1 LKKIYILSL
10 IGLLFI
16 FAVTGCNG
24 VKPPNGTEGEGEGE
38 GEPEPVKAT
47 VLVEAFI
54 AMGCSA
60 CQRVEPILEQMAVQY
75 GKDRMILVE
84 IAPWGDYHTVETEQ
98 RYSKWYGLT
107 GGVPQ
112 MAFNGLSGHLI
123 GAADYQTI
131 KNKID
136 AQLAATPTIK
146 LEATKTTSST
156 GTIIQGKIRNVSNS
170 SFSGLV
176 VNGMVFRNRGMT
188 GFRYSVTDIFDDE
201 KISISTISPDEE
213 KDFAIEIPGLNWT
226 AKDDGVIFVQET
238 SGKKIVYQSL
248 FID

>member
-1 LKKIYILSL
+1 MKKIYILFL
-10 IGLLFI
+10 IGLLVI
-16 FAVTGCNG
+16 FAITGCNG

-47 VLVEAFI
+47 VLVEAYI
-54 AMGCSA
+54 ATGCSA
-60 CQRVEPILEQMAVQY
+60 CQKVEPFLEQLALQY

-84 IAPWGDYHTVETEQ
+84 IAPWGEYHTKETEQ
-98 RYSKWYGLT
+98 RYNWYGLS

-112 MAFNGLSGHLI
+112 ITFNGLNGHLI

-131 KNKID
+131 KSKID
-136 AQLAATPTIK
+136 SQLAVTPSIRV
-146 LEATKTTSST
+146 EAKRTSRDT
-156 GTIIQGKIRNVSNS
+156 GTVIQGKIKNISSS

-201 KISISTISPDEE
+201 KVSIGKLTPGEE
-213 KDFAIEIPGLNWT
+213 KDFTIEIPGLNWT
-226 AKDDGVIFVQET
+226 AKDDCVIFVQET
-238 SGKKIVYQSL
+238 AGKKVVHQSL